1 MVEGDG
7 EDTWRGATAFSR
19 KLVSKTILVG
29 KDKNK
34 IK

>member
-7 EDTWRGATAFSR
+7 EAMWRGANAFSR

-29 KDKNK
+29 KD
-34 IK
+34 